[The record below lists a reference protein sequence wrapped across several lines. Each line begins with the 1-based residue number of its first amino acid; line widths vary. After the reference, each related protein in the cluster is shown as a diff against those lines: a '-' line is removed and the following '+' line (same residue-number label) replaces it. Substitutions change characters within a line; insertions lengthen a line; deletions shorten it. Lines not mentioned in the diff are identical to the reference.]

1 MKHDPD
7 SIFWE
12 ARYEDG
18 SVLRQ
23 LDGHYKDI
31 DRSSIESMALTYDGT
46 DLLSVHISS
55 ALRDRFFWRRR
66 TKVTQGGPATVH
78 FLIGYFP
85 KGPIHI
91 LDSDTGQVY
100 TGQSDELHD
109 IVDFSMP
116 TPHPHEGET
125 G

>member
-23 LDGHYKDI
+23 PDGHYKDI
-31 DRSSIESMALTYDGT
+31 DRDKLAVFALVYEDR
-46 DLLSVHISS
+46 DLLAVSMSEDFR
-55 ALRDRFFWRRR
+55 ARFFWRRR
-66 TKVTQGGPATVH
+66 TRRTLGGSSTVH
-78 FLIGYFP
+78 FLVGFGP
-85 KGPIHI
+85 TGPIHV
-91 LDSDTGQVY
+91 LDTDTGQVH
-100 TGQSDELHD
+100 TGMDQHSHD

-116 TPHPHEGET
+116 SVHLHEGEAW
-125 G
+125 